1 MRRAHSPELQEG
13 PDYVIAVCRD
23 AGSIPD
29 QQDPFCIANILS
41 RRKSAL
47 RVTVEIWPS
56 GDKTR
61 AHAIANVAHVSD
73 LAEVSDY
80 AVSAGQEYNPIDNT
94 PPWTRHGYIFQHDR
108 NNSVWALVAKV
119 AAWAAEVAKT
129 RR

>member
-1 MRRAHSPELQEG
+1 
-13 PDYVIAVCRD
+13 V
-23 AGSIPD
+23 
-29 QQDPFCIANILS
+29 
-41 RRKSAL
+41 L

-56 GDKTR
+56 GDKIRYALTP
-61 AHAIANVAHVSD
+61 NFAHVRD

-80 AVSAGQEYNPIDNT
+80 AVSAGQEYNPNT
-94 PPWTRHGYIFQHDR
+94 PPWTRHGYIFQRDR